1 MNQAANNLLTVL
13 YTRRAYAPLDELAAT
28 AKLSRVAVIGT
39 LDVLRQRG
47 LAIEVSPA
55 GVRLGRPVG
64 LDAHLIEHGL
74 GTRRVGRNV
83 IVFGEVESTNDV
95 ALDSSRQAD
104 ADGLVVLAERQ
115 RAGRGR
121 LGRRWASPAGAN
133 VLMSVLLLDDPARLS
148 CEALTI
154 AAGLAVAEA
163 VEQAVPVS
171 ARLKWPNDVLID
183 DAKVCGILVEVRR
196 HPRRAVV
203 VGVGINVNAAPPPE
217 AVTRPATW
225 LADHAQG
232 PLERIDLVR
241 AVLQRLDAWVGHITG
256 ESNVAPGRGRDA
268 RETRG
273 QDALATCDGPR
284 DTAPSPTLIPSPS
297 PTVTRR
303 LHDQWLAR
311 CGMINQRI
319 TVRSGGETF
328 TGRVLDIDPLEGL
341 ILQTDT
347 GQQLRLPAATSSVE

>member
-1 MNQAANNLLTVL
+1 MHPAADNLLTVL
-13 YTRRAYAPLDELAAT
+13 YARRAYASLDELASEAT
-28 AKLSRVAVIGT
+28 LSRAAAVGA
-39 LDVLRQRG
+39 LDALRQRG
-47 LAIEVSPA
+47 VVMEESPA
-55 GVRLGRPVG
+55 GLRLARPVG
-64 LDAHLIEHGL
+64 LNAHLIEHGL
-74 GTRRVGRNV
+74 GTRRVGRNA

-95 ALDSSRQAD
+95 ALDSSRQAN
-104 ADGLVVLAERQ
+104 ADGLVVLAESQ

-133 VLMSVLLLDDPARLS
+133 VLMSVLLLDEQARLS
-148 CEALTI
+148 SEALTI

-163 VEQAVPVS
+163 VERAVPAS

-196 HPRRAVV
+196 HPCRAVV

-217 AVTRPATW
+217 AVTRPATC

-232 PLERIDLVR
+232 PLERIELIRD
-241 AVLQRLDAWVGHITG
+241 VLRNLDAWIQQITDN
-256 ESNVAPGRGRDA
+256 EDNTTTDNAAAPH
-268 RETRG
+268 
-273 QDALATCDGPR
+273 
-284 DTAPSPTLIPSPS
+284 PS

-311 CGMINQRI
+311 CGMMNQRV
-319 TVRSGGETF
+319 TVRAAGQRV

>member
-1 MNQAANNLLTVL
+1 M
-13 YTRRAYAPLDELAAT
+13 
-28 AKLSRVAVIGT
+28 
-39 LDVLRQRG
+39 
-47 LAIEVSPA
+47 
-55 GVRLGRPVG
+55 GRPVG

-95 ALDSSRQAD
+95 ALDSARQAD
-104 ADGLVVLAERQ
+104 ADGLVVLAECQ

-133 VLMSVLLLDDPARLS
+133 MLMSVLLLDDPARLS

-163 VEQAVPVS
+163 VERIVPVS

-203 VGVGINVNAAPPPE
+203 VGVGINVNAAPPLE
-217 AVTRPATW
+217 TVTRPATC

-232 PLERIDLVR
+232 LLERIDLAR
-241 AVLQRLDAWVGHITG
+241 TVLQRLDAWVQHITG
-256 ESNVAPGRGRDA
+256 GS
-268 RETRG
+268 
-273 QDALATCDGPR
+273 
-284 DTAPSPTLIPSPS
+284 DTTPSPS
-297 PTVTRR
+297 PAVTRC

-311 CGMINQRI
+311 CGMMNQRV

>member
-1 MNQAANNLLTVL
+1 MNLAANHLLTTL
-13 YTRRAYAPLDELAAT
+13 YARHTYASWDELAT
-28 AKLSRVAVIGT
+28 AAGLSREAVRRALDT
-39 LDVLRQRG
+39 LQARG
-47 LAIEVSPA
+47 VVIDDSPA
-55 GVRLGRPVG
+55 GVRLRRPVG
-64 LDAHLIEHGL
+64 LDAHLIEHEL
-74 GTRRVGRNV
+74 GTFRVGRNA
-83 IVFGEVESTNDV
+83 IVFGEVESTSDV
-95 ALDSSRQAD
+95 ALDSARQAG

-133 VLMSVLLLDDPARLS
+133 VLMSVLLLDDPERLS
-148 CEALTI
+148 GEAVTI

-163 VEQAVPVS
+163 VERAVPVS

-196 HPRRAVV
+196 RPRRAVV
-203 VGVGINVNAAPPPE
+203 VGIGINVNAAPPPE
-217 AVTRPATW
+217 ACRCPAAC

-232 PLERIDLVR
+232 PLERIDLIR
-241 AVLQRLDAWVGHITG
+241 DVLRTLDAWVGQIT
-256 ESNVAPGRGRDA
+256 D
-268 RETRG
+268 
-273 QDALATCDGPR
+273 DG
-284 DTAPSPTLIPSPS
+284 D
-297 PTVTRR
+297 VTRR

-311 CGMINQRI
+311 CGMMNQRV
-319 TVRSGGETF
+319 TVRSGSEQF